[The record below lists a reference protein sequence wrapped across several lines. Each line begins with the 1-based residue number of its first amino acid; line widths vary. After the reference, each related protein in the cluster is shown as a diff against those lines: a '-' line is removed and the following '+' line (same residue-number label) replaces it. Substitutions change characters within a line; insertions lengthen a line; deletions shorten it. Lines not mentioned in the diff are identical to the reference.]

1 MDEKLESYRRKKS
14 RELLKTKIKNMATSL
29 LLATMNV
36 FSTKHKAS
44 NNESKEELE
53 KDSVDMDSFQNSETS
68 NIELEKDLV
77 DVDSFQTSETLNI
90 LSLKTFLMFILWLI
104 TYIYAIHIEF
114 GAVYFCICAL
124 LFIYFNTRTGKRQ
137 RDEISAYS
145 VFNRN
150 CERIDGT
157 FSAEEFEK
165 QLRKGML

>member
-1 MDEKLESYRRKKS
+1 MDEKLESFRRNKS
-14 RELLKTKIKNMATSL
+14 RQLFKTKVKDMTSSFL
-29 LLATMNV
+29 LTAVNF
-36 FSTKHKAS
+36 FSRKHKFS
-44 NNESKEELE
+44 NNESIEELE
-53 KDSVDMDSFQNSETS
+53 KDSVD
-68 NIELEKDLV
+68 
-77 DVDSFQTSETLNI
+77 VDSSLKSETLNI
-90 LSLKTFLMFILWLI
+90 VTLKTFLLFILWLV
-104 TYIYAIHIEF
+104 TYFYSIHIEF

-124 LFIYFNTRTGKRQ
+124 LFIYFNTRTGKRP